1 MTESEFQKAYAEI
14 LSRVGEAKPTPD
26 LFPMQLATEL
36 LGDPQHAFPAI
47 HLTGT
52 NGKTSTARI
61 VERIL
66 REHGLRT
73 GRFTSPHLVDITER
87 ISIDGEPLEPEL
99 FAEYWNQISPIL
111 EIADA
116 KLESMGKPKI
126 TFFEAVTLL
135 AFQAF
140 ADTPVDVAVIEVGMG
155 GEWDATNVVN
165 AQVAVFSQIA
175 LDHTKQL
182 GSTVSEVAK
191 TKSGIIKP
199 ESIVV
204 SQKQSPE
211 AEFQLKNKLGA
222 DQRIVSETVDY
233 RLISQQPENG
243 GYRFSFET
251 SLVGYQNLFLPLAG
265 EYQLRNAMLAVSA
278 CEAFLGGGDVAL
290 SEPILHSALA
300 DATSPGRLQVFKKEP
315 LTILDAAHN
324 PAGARSLADAL
335 KDYFEIDKCVLV
347 LGTMADKDYQ
357 RILETL
363 QPFID
368 RLVITQADNERAVNT
383 ADLGAVAASLGI
395 EFEEIESSELALEYA
410 TDIALEKGV
419 PVVVTGSILLIGEIL
434 KKERLEAEIE
444 KD

>member
-1 MTESEFQKAYAEI
+1 
-14 LSRVGEAKPTPD
+14 
-26 LFPMQLATEL
+26 
-36 LGDPQHAFPAI
+36 
-47 HLTGT
+47 
-52 NGKTSTARI
+52 
-61 VERIL
+61 
-66 REHGLRT
+66 
-73 GRFTSPHLVDITER
+73 
-87 ISIDGEPLEPEL
+87 
-99 FAEYWNQISPIL
+99 
-111 EIADA
+111 
-116 KLESMGKPKI
+116 
-126 TFFEAVTLL
+126 
-135 AFQAF
+135 
-140 ADTPVDVAVIEVGMG
+140 
-155 GEWDATNVVN
+155 
-165 AQVAVFSQIA
+165 
-175 LDHTKQL
+175 
-182 GSTVSEVAK
+182 
-191 TKSGIIKP
+191 
-199 ESIVV
+199 
-204 SQKQSPE
+204 
-211 AEFQLKNKLGA
+211 
-222 DQRIVSETVDY
+222 
-233 RLISQQPENG
+233 
-243 GYRFSFET
+243 
-251 SLVGYQNLFLPLAG
+251 
-265 EYQLRNAMLAVSA
+265 MLAVSA

-368 RLVITQADNERAVNT
+368 RLVITQADDERAVNT
-383 ADLGAVAASLGI
+383 ADLGAVAASLGV